1 MKSFTGNFPAVRG
14 WALLLTLLIGAGMM
28 ISACGEEE
36 VPAPTTPTPAPAPPP
51 APAPEPEPTGPA
63 APANLRVTAFTHN
76 SITWT
81 WDAVEG
87 ALGYEGQFSTD
98 STFTNVAPPFIV
110 IAPNTSQTVSNLSG
124 NMTGYFRVRSG
135 TGTSLTA
142 LTFSDWSAGVSGT
155 TGDPPPAVALSAP
168 SGLGASDATENTV
181 SLSWDRVSNAGT
193 YEVQQVGPG
202 ADAEWGAASC
212 DGGSNVVDDTEC
224 VASGLTAGTDYDFR
238 VRAIPSDT
246 VQYSTSGWS
255 STAQARTDGTAPVQP
270 TTPVTGGTG
279 GGLNLEW
286 SSTATT
292 ITWTWDRISGK
303 TYDYVIRSGT
313 DAPRMDSATPCAG
326 DIFPDASSDVADTN
340 ADYTTASPALLCV
353 RTRNPNDRS
362 ENLSYAWGVF
372 APATT
377 DIGAPA
383 ATGVS
388 PLANSGKAT
397 RSLTWTGIN
406 VEGGFSYEMNV
417 IVDRQRDNRVTG
429 TPVAP
434 AGGALQRACSNG
446 ELLESDETDV
456 MLTGLEVTLTRVQPY
471 TGYLLCLRMKNNL
484 GATNWVVPAS
494 NAEHYTAPGQAPR
507 PTKNT
512 ARSVDDRDTANEMFV
527 WNVPT
532 RANLNVP
539 RGDGTFT
546 DHYTV
551 EVIVHPDRVDS
562 DTDGV
567 HDDRVTRPTAA
578 TCADTVFDSTPYVTN
593 AHTVAL
599 SPDGFTIAATVVRET
614 TPQRTGG
621 TDANPTNTIIS
632 KIVSVCIQAKHGTDR
647 VGPWHISGAEVVERQ
662 RPQS

>member
-1 MKSFTGNFPAVRG
+1 MTSFTGKFSSVRG
-14 WALLLTLLIGAGMM
+14 WALLLALLLGAGMM

-36 VPAPTTPTPAPAPPP
+36 VPAPTTPTPAPTP
-51 APAPEPEPTGPA
+51 APAPEPEPEPTGPA
-63 APANLRVTAFTHN
+63 TPANLRVTAVTHN

-98 STFTNVAPPFIV
+98 STFTNVAPPFII

-142 LTFSDWSAGVSGT
+142 LTYSDWSAGVSGM
-155 TGDPPPAVALSAP
+155 TGDPPPAVPLSAP
-168 SGLGASDATENTV
+168 SGLDASDATENTV

-202 ADAEWGAASC
+202 EDAEWGAASC
-212 DGGSNVVDDTEC
+212 DGGRNVVDDTEC

-246 VQYSTSGWS
+246 VRYETGGWS
-255 STAQARTDGTAPVQP
+255 STAQARTDGTAPAQP

-279 GGLNLEW
+279 GGLNLQW
-286 SSTATT
+286 SSTDTT

-303 TYDYVIRSGT
+303 TYDYVILSGT
-313 DAPRMDSATPCAG
+313 AAPRMDSATPCA
-326 DIFPDASSDVADTN
+326 DQTYPDASSDVADTN
-340 ADYTTASPALLCV
+340 ADYTTESPALLCV

-362 ENLSYAWGVF
+362 ENLSYAWGVY
-372 APATT
+372 
-377 DIGAPA
+377 APA
-383 ATGVS
+383 ATDIAAPAASGVS
-388 PLANSGKAT
+388 PLADSGKAT

-417 IVDRQRDNRVTG
+417 IVDRQRDDRVTAA
-429 TPVAP
+429 AP

-494 NAEHYTAPGQAPR
+494 NAEHYTAPGPAPR
-507 PTKNT
+507 PTKNPT
-512 ARSVDDRDTANEMFV
+512 RSVDDRDTANEMFV
-527 WNVPT
+527 WNVSS

-539 RGDGTFT
+539 RGDGTFAE
-546 DHYTV
+546 HYTV
-551 EVIVHPDRVDS
+551 KVIEHPDRIDDDDD
-562 DTDGV
+562 DTV
-567 HDDRVTRPTAA
+567 HNNRVTRPTAA
-578 TCADTVFDSTPYVTN
+578 TCGNDFTSSPYAAVTN
-593 AHTVAL
+593 TEAL
-599 SPDGFTIAATVVRET
+599 SPDGFTLAATVARPTTEVRI
-614 TPQRTGG
+614 GG
-621 TDANPTNTIIS
+621 TDATPTMGIIS
-632 KIVSVCIQAKHGTDR
+632 KIVSVCIQAKHGTR
-647 VGPWHISGAEVVERQ
+647 VGPWSISGIEVVERQ
-662 RPQS
+662 REQN